1 MMSTM
6 ELNEEDREKI
16 EKLVSILNRGWY
28 ANSKEVTDLYNK
40 YIRSGQTPVA
50 STSCSSCIRQRVL
63 KLKTFLEN
71 NKKEE
76 EKKEE
81 DGNKQ

>member
-1 MMSTM
+1 MR

-16 EKLVSILNRGWY
+16 TKLCDILNRGWY

-40 YIRSGQTPVA
+40 YLRSGQTPVA

-63 KLKTFLEN
+63 KLKSFLAETI
-71 NKKEE
+71 KKEE
-76 EKKEE
+76 EKKKKEE
-81 DGNKQ
+81 

>member
-1 MMSTM
+1 MSTM
-6 ELNEEDREKI
+6 RELNEEDREKI

-28 ANSKEVTDLYNK
+28 ASSKEVTDLYNK

-63 KLKTFLEN
+63 KLKTFLTETIKKDEEKK
-71 NKKEE
+71 KKEE
-76 EKKEE
+76 
-81 DGNKQ
+81 

>member
-1 MMSTM
+1 MSTM
-6 ELNEEDREKI
+6 ELTNEDREKI

-40 YIRSGQTPVA
+40 YLRSGQTPVA

-63 KLKTFLEN
+63 KLKTFLAETI
-71 NKKEE
+71 KKEE
-76 EKKEE
+76 EKKKKEE
-81 DGNKQ
+81 

>member
-1 MMSTM
+1 MSTM
-6 ELNEEDREKI
+6 RELNEEDREKI

-28 ANSKEVTDLYNK
+28 ASSKEVTDLYNK

-63 KLKTFLEN
+63 KLKTFLTETI
-71 NKKEE
+71 KKEE
-76 EKKEE
+76 EKKKKEE
-81 DGNKQ
+81 

>member
-6 ELNEEDREKI
+6 ELNQEDREKI
-16 EKLVSILNRGWY
+16 TKLCDILNRGWY

-40 YIRSGQTPVA
+40 YIRSGQTPVS

-63 KLKTFLEN
+63 KLKSFLAETI
-71 NKKEE
+71 KKEE
-76 EKKEE
+76 EKKKKEE
-81 DGNKQ
+81 

>member
-1 MMSTM
+1 MSTM
-6 ELNEEDREKI
+6 RELNEEDKEKI

-40 YIRSGQTPVA
+40 YVRDGQTPVA

-63 KLKTFLEN
+63 KLKTFLTETI
-71 NKKEE
+71 KKEE
-76 EKKEE
+76 EKKKKEE
-81 DGNKQ
+81 

>member
-1 MMSTM
+1 MR
-6 ELNEEDREKI
+6 ELTNEDREKI

-40 YIRSGQTPVA
+40 YVRDGQTPVA

-63 KLKTFLEN
+63 KLKTFLTETI
-71 NKKEE
+71 KKEE
-76 EKKEE
+76 EKKKKEE
-81 DGNKQ
+81 

>member
-1 MMSTM
+1 MIMM
-6 ELNEEDREKI
+6 ELNEEDRGKI

-63 KLKTFLEN
+63 KLKSFLEN

-76 EKKEE
+76 EEKNK
-81 DGNKQ
+81 DGDKQ

>member
-1 MMSTM
+1 M
-6 ELNEEDREKI
+6 ELTNEDKEKI

-40 YIRSGQTPVA
+40 YIRDGQTPVA

-63 KLKTFLEN
+63 KLKTFLAETI
-71 NKKEE
+71 KKEE
-76 EKKEE
+76 EKKKKEE
-81 DGNKQ
+81 

>member
-1 MMSTM
+1 MR

-40 YIRSGQTPVA
+40 YIRDGQTPVA

-63 KLKTFLEN
+63 KLKTFLTETI
-71 NKKEE
+71 KKEE
-76 EKKEE
+76 EKK

>member
-1 MMSTM
+1 MSTM
-6 ELNEEDREKI
+6 ELTNEDKEKI

-63 KLKTFLEN
+63 KLKTFLTETI
-71 NKKEE
+71 KKEE
-76 EKKEE
+76 EKKKKEE
-81 DGNKQ
+81 

>member
-1 MMSTM
+1 MSTM
-6 ELNEEDREKI
+6 ELTNEDKEKI

-28 ANSKEVTDLYNK
+28 ANSKEVTELYNK
-40 YIRSGQTPVA
+40 YIRSGQTPVS

-63 KLKTFLEN
+63 KLKTFLAETI
-71 NKKEE
+71 KKEE
-76 EKKEE
+76 EKK